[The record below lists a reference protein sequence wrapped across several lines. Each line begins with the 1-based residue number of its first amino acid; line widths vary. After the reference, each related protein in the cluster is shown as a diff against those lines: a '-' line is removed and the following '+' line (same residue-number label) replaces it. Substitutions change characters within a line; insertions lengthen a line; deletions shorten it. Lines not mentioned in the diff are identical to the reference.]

1 MISFIQRI
9 DKQEK
14 LAQMIKFVLVGG
26 LCVVFDMLVFVV
38 LFDFY
43 HVNYMVANFS
53 STILAILLN
62 YFISKVW
69 VFKAGKYSSRVEFL
83 AFMFFSLAGLLINQG
98 LLWLFVEKMALEP
111 KSGKFLAILLVAAF
125 NFITKKVFVFKG

>member
-1 MISFIQRI
+1 MNSFIHRI
-9 DKQEK
+9 EKQEK
-14 LAQMIKFVLVGG
+14 FSQLIKFILVGG

-53 STILAILLN
+53 STVLAILLN
-62 YFISKVW
+62 YLISKVW

-98 LLWLFVEKMALEP
+98 LIWLFVEKVALEP
-111 KSGKFLAILLVAAF
+111 KSGKILAILLVAIF
-125 NFITKKVFVFKG
+125 NFVTKKLFVFKG